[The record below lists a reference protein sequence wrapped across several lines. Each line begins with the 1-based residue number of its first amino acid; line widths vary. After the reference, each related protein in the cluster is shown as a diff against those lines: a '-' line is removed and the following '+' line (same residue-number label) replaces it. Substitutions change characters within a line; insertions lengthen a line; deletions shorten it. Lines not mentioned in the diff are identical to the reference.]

1 MVYSMSL
8 NLLHLLLMDSV
19 FCCQPSP
26 YTARTLRLFIICH
39 YYKPMLSAKSWGTSM
54 NRYSSHNFRFR
65 FLTFKNIYCHFKT
78 ATINALFYIHPF
90 LIPRVNLIIIFNGH
104 IKSNWMYTN
113 LLNYSL

>member
-1 MVYSMSL
+1 MSL

-26 YTARTLRLFIICH
+26 YSAGTLRLFIICQ
-39 YYKPMLSAKSWGTSM
+39 YYTPMLSAKSWGTSM
-54 NRYSSHNFRFR
+54 NRYSSHNFHFR
-65 FLTFKNIYCHFKT
+65 FLTFKKIHCHSKT
-78 ATINALFYIHPF
+78 AAINALFYIHPF
-90 LIPRVNLIIIFNGH
+90 LIPPVNLIIIVNGY